1 MKEDLPERSLIIKNK
16 LPFIVRAIL
25 AAAQNKIAKII
36 LFGSYARGTW
46 VKDMYVEGHITYSY
60 ESDLD
65 LLVIT
70 KQNESSRTKLL
81 NIDHKI
87 EKQLEKKGLNDNP
100 FITLVVESIVKV
112 NKELEKGRYFF
123 SDIKKE
129 GILLY
134 DSGDYQLSEARKLDP
149 QERNQIATEDYDYWF
164 NKGSAFLK
172 HANYALRDIDYSTAA
187 FFLHQATESFYNAV
201 LLVFSGYKPKL
212 HDITKLA
219 GMINHYHNDLL
230 KIFPM
235 DTKEQKD
242 NYELL
247 RAGYIE
253 ARYNKNYKINQEQLS
268 YLITRVSKLQ
278 KVTQEICRSKIF

>member
-1 MKEDLPERSLIIKNK
+1 MKQDLPERSLRIKNK

-46 VKDMYVEGHITYSY
+46 VKDMYVEGHTTYSY

-70 KQNESSRTKLL
+70 KQSESTRTKLL
-81 NIDHKI
+81 RIDSKI

-100 FITLVVESIVKV
+100 FITLVVEPIGKV

-134 DSGDYQLSEARKLDP
+134 DSGDYQLSEARTLDEK
-149 QERNQIATEDYDYWF
+149 ERKQIATEDYDYWF
-164 NKGSAFLK
+164 NNGDGFLRYT
-172 HANYALRDIDYSTAA
+172 HYALKDIDYNKAA
-187 FFLHQATESFYNAV
+187 FFLHQATESFYNAI

-219 GMINHYHNDLL
+219 GMVSHYHDDLL

-242 NYELL
+242 NYKLL
-247 RAGYIE
+247 RAAYID
-253 ARYNKNYKINQEQLS
+253 ARYDKNYKINEQQLS

>member
-1 MKEDLPERSLIIKNK
+1 MKQNLPERSLRIKNK

-46 VKDMYVEGHITYSY
+46 VKDMYVEGNTTYSY

-70 KQNESSRTKLL
+70 NKNESSRTKLFR
-81 NIDHKI
+81 IQDKI
-87 EKQLEKKGLNDNP
+87 EAQLKIRRLNDDP
-100 FITLVVESIVKV
+100 FITLVVESICKV

-129 GILLY
+129 GVLLY
-134 DSGDYQLSEARKLDP
+134 DSGDYQLSQARKLDA
-149 QERNQIATEDYDYWF
+149 QERKQIATEDYDYWF
-164 NKGSAFLK
+164 NNGNDFILCHHLIKDKS
-172 HANYALRDIDYSTAA
+172 YSKAA

-219 GMINHYHNDLL
+219 GMVSHYHEDLL

-247 RAGYIE
+247 RAAYID
-253 ARYNKNYKINQEQLS
+253 ARYDKNYKINDQQLS
-268 YLITRVSKLQ
+268 YLIARVNKLQ
-278 KVTQEICRSKIF
+278 KVTQAICRSKIF

>member
-1 MKEDLPERSLIIKNK
+1 MKQSLPERSLRIKNK

-25 AAAQNKIAKII
+25 DSAQNKIAKII

-70 KQNESSRTKLL
+70 KKNESSRAKLSR
-81 NIDHKI
+81 IQDKI
-87 EKQLEKKGLNDNP
+87 EKQLNTRRLNDNP
-100 FITLVVESIVKV
+100 RVTLVVEPIDAV
-112 NKELEKGRYFF
+112 NTALEKGRYFF

-134 DSGDYQLSEARKLDP
+134 DSGDYQLSEARKLDE
-149 QERNQIATEDYDYWF
+149 QERKQIATEDYDYWF
-164 NKGSAFLK
+164 FKGSEFIIDARNAFERK
-172 HANYALRDIDYSTAA
+172 NYNFSA
-187 FFLHQATESFYNAV
+187 FYLHQAAESFYNAI

-212 HDITKLA
+212 HDITMLA
-219 GMINHYHNDLL
+219 GMLKHYHDDLL

-235 DTKEQKD
+235 DTKEQRD

-247 RAGYIE
+247 RAAYID
-253 ARYNKNYKINQEQLS
+253 ARYDKHYKINQQQLT
-268 YLITRVSKLQ
+268 YLITRVVKLQ
-278 KVTQEICRSKIF
+278 KVTQEICQSKIN

>member
-1 MKEDLPERSLIIKNK
+1 MKQDLPERSLRIKNK

-46 VKDMYVEGHITYSY
+46 VKDMYVEGNTTYSY

-70 KQNESSRTKLL
+70 TKNESSRTKLFR
-81 NIDHKI
+81 IEDKI
-87 EKQLEKKGLNDNP
+87 EKQLEKRRLNDNP
-100 FITLVVESIVKV
+100 FITLVVESICMV

-134 DSGDYQLSEARKLDP
+134 DSGDYELSQARKLDT
-149 QERNQIATEDYDYWF
+149 QERKEIATEDYGYWF
-164 NKGSAFLK
+164 QKGSSFLDTTIK
-172 HANYALRDIDYSTAA
+172 NDDLVLCA
-187 FFLHQATESFYNAV
+187 FFLHQATESFYNAI

-219 GMINHYHNDLL
+219 GMVGHYHEDLL

-242 NYELL
+242 NYKLL
-247 RAGYIE
+247 RSAYID

-268 YLITRVSKLQ
+268 YLITRVNKLQ